1 MIYSIIPA
9 RVILEHP
16 VEYKPPEIPTMS
28 WKGVQVTVE
37 SGCIRHVMSSNPFDY
52 LNIGPCSRI

>member
-9 RVILEHP
+9 HIILENP
-16 VEYKPPEIPTMS
+16 EEFKAPEIPTMT
-28 WKGVQVTVE
+28 WKGMQVTVDN
-37 SGCIRHVMSSNPFDY
+37 GCIRNVLSSNPFDY